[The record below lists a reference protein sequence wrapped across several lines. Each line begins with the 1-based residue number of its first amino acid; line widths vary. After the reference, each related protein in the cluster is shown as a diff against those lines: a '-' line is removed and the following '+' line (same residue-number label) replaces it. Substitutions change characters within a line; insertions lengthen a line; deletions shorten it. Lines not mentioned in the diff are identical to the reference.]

1 MEILTKVSS
10 VLFGL
15 IIGFLVYKTSGKS
28 EIDGMLSIL
37 VGLVATAV
45 ISNLVEFYLQERR
58 DPQDQCDT
66 YLLSWLKSG
75 SASIQSPI

>member
-45 ISNLVEFYLQERR
+45 ISNLVEFYLQARETRR
-58 DPQDQCDT
+58 INAN
-66 YLLSWLKSG
+66 LS
-75 SASIQSPI
+75 ISPG